1 MESAEINSTIIE
13 NNSIQV
19 LSLSNRAVARAGSGS
34 SVSQSEIRSVNETT
48 IEDNDSNSGSDLRP
62 SSGVFAGPQTER
74 GAGGGGGTIST
85 VSPIPETES
94 IQIDDDEEKI
104 DGVSPVSHEE
114 NDTELQFVEATTHVE
129 VESSVVPPPSSDTIA
144 TRLMMLTIF
153 V

>member
-48 IEDNDSNSGSDLRP
+48 IEDNDSNNGLDLRP

-114 NDTELQFVEATTHVE
+114 NDTELQFVEATTRE
-129 VESSVVPPPSSDTIA
+129 VESSWFTPSSTIA
-144 TRLMMLTIF
+144 TRLMMRNLRLI
-153 V
+153 